1 MYSLAQSTSRMSDV
15 LKRIFE
21 ARAHVRDRDAQREPY
36 EAVRDRAVQSVAGRR
51 PFRAALESAPGP
63 AIIAEMKRASP
74 SVGLIARNFDP
85 AEIAR
90 TYERAG
96 ADCISVLTET
106 DHFLGDLAYLDLAR
120 RNCLRPI
127 LRKDFLCTRYEI
139 AQSAAYGADAALLI
153 VAELTEEQ
161 LRACLDEAEQYALDA
176 LVEVHDA
183 KELARAI
190 DCGARL
196 IGINN
201 RDLRTFE
208 TDLAVSEHLLPNV
221 PPGVTAVS
229 ESGMHE
235 RGDVLRLQRAGARAC
250 LIGEALMRAEDP
262 AALIGSLKSSVLTM
276 Q

>member
-1 MYSLAQSTSRMSDV
+1 QRALTS
-15 LKRIFE
+15 I
-21 ARAHVRDRDAQREPY
+21 
-36 EAVRDRAVQSVAGRR
+36 AGRR
-51 PFRAALESAPGP
+51 PFRAALESAGGP

-90 TYERAG
+90 VYERAG
-96 ADCISVLTET
+96 ADCISVLTEN
-106 DHFLGDLAYLDLAR
+106 DHFLGDLSYLDLAR
-120 RNCLRPI
+120 RSCLRPI
-127 LRKDFLCTRYEI
+127 LRKDFLSTRYEM

-153 VAELTEEQ
+153 VAELSDEQ
-161 LRACLDEAEQYALDA
+161 LRVCLDEAAQYALDV

-183 KELARAI
+183 KELARAL
-190 DCGARL
+190 DCGAGL

-208 TDLAVSEHLLPNV
+208 TDLAVSEYLLPSI

-235 RGDVLRLQRAGARAC
+235 RGDIVRLQRAGARAF
-250 LIGEALMRAEDP
+250 LVGEALMRAEDP
-262 AALIGSLKSSVLTM
+262 AALIASLKSSLLTM